1 MKILKHIVGR
11 RLKEKKKVWAF
22 FMDLK
27 VAFDRIDRGV
37 LWEMM
42 RRREVS
48 EGLID
53 RVGEIYEDIR
63 CIVRIGGGG
72 IERILGGKRG

>member
-11 RLKEKKKVWAF
+11 RLEEKKKVWAF

-27 VAFDRIDRGV
+27 AAFDRIDRGV

-42 RRREVS
+42 RRR
-48 EGLID
+48 
-53 RVGEIYEDIR
+53 
-63 CIVRIGGGG
+63 GG
-72 IERILGGKRG
+72 